1 MADRREKE
9 AEILQAQLDQIDYMV
24 NKGLAVEDDDL
35 ELLEYMIN
43 KISDAAFSAA
53 DAIAELSK
61 ETTNYIAKSDIYRQG
76 LQDLQDLA
84 DAQGGW
90 TDEMIEQMRE
100 YKTGLLE
107 TNEALMELQDTI
119 EEKVNLALDEC
130 TQELDKHISR
140 FDIYTQLLQ
149 NYNDIIDL
157 SGKKYKDYALM
168 LELSNKQVDVSIDKL
183 ASTKEKLDML
193 KQSEIDA

>member
-1 MADRREKE
+1 MAKRRETE

-140 FDIYTQLLQ
+140 FDIYTQLL
-149 NYNDIIDL
+149 
-157 SGKKYKDYALM
+157 
-168 LELSNKQVDVSIDKL
+168 
-183 ASTKEKLDML
+183 
-193 KQSEIDA
+193 